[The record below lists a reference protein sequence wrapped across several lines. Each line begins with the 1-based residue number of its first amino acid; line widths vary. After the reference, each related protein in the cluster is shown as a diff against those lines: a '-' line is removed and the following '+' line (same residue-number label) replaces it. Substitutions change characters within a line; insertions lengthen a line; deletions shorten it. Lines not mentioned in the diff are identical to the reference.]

1 MKGKEFI
8 PETITAYLNLIIVRM
23 SARECLE
30 HPWLQDEDIYVDML
44 QVMMM
49 MIIMMIIIMIFPIKC
64 RSLKLSGCGDVWR
77 EEDGTEL

>member
-1 MKGKEFI
+1 
-8 PETITAYLNLIIVRM
+8 M

-49 MIIMMIIIMIFPIKC
+49 IMTRSIIIMFPC
-64 RSLKLSGCGDVWR
+64 PHDAGA
-77 EEDGTEL
+77 